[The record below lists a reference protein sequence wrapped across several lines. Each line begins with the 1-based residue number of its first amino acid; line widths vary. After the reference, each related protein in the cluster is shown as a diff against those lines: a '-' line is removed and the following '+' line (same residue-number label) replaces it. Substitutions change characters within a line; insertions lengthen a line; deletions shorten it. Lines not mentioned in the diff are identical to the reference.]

1 MSDRLLRVN
10 AYTTLDLVDARVR
23 GHDFEATALGVV
35 NVSTPRETPGHVD
48 LQVELDDTGVESL
61 PVHADEITL
70 SADQAQTLAG
80 ALESAANRVK
90 SATETD
96 GA

>member
-35 NVSTPRETPGHVD
+35 NVSTPRETPDHVD
-48 LQVELDDTGVESL
+48 LQVELDVESL
-61 PVHADEITL
+61 PAHAEEITL
-70 SADQAQTLAG
+70 SADQARTLAG
-80 ALESAANRVK
+80 ALESAANRVEG
-90 SATETD
+90 ATETD
-96 GA
+96 DA